1 MTESVKSLSDFIKWA
16 DQFKDGQYLFRGVS
30 DVCYPIE
37 ASTYRR
43 ISKEDRTP
51 HNLLQT
57 NLELIADARLL
68 MQDRKSGRRLTDLEL
83 LAELQHLGAATCLI
97 DFTRSA
103 LVALWFA
110 CRESSSGKGKNGKV
124 VILRSDGV
132 DPLKTVDHGTLEKNL
147 DYFFQLGENLR
158 YPLYQWHPSF
168 QNNRIIAQ
176 QSVFVFGFGFE
187 DPPIPEGAQC
197 EVVGCSK
204 QEIRRDLYKLSGI
217 TEVSLFPD
225 FEGMAR
231 AYAHD
236 KPSLITSNAETYR
249 QRGINMYHKGEL
261 DEAIDYL
268 TQTSRLESKDPYAHI
283 HLGQVY
289 HLKGEIKNECHS
301 ELDMAIT
308 CYTKAIELAPE
319 LAILYVY
326 RSRVYYDKSRIGS
339 EKDNKEKQ
347 LKRTIKDCKQAIEL
361 APKLADAYNMLGN
374 AYAEQGKFE
383 KAIKN
388 FSKVIDLKPSEPRY
402 YCNRGETFLHLQKWD
417 KARKDLNFAKANR
430 FDISASFQKDY
441 ANAEDFEKDV
451 KIKLPKDIKE
461 LLDQPRN

>member
-1 MTESVKSLSDFIKWA
+1 MAESVKSLSEFIKWA

-43 ISKEDRTP
+43 ISLREDRTS

-110 CRESSSGKGKNGKV
+110 CRESSSGKEKNGKV
-124 VILRSDGV
+124 FILRSDGV
-132 DPLKTVDHGTLEKNL
+132 EPLKTVDHGTIEKNL
-147 DYFFQLGENLR
+147 DYFFQLGEDLR

-176 QSVFVFGFGFE
+176 QSVFVFGG
-187 DPPIPEGAQC
+187 PPIPEEAQC

-236 KPSLITSNAETYR
+236 KLSLTSNAEIYR

-261 DEAIDYL
+261 DEAIGYL
-268 TQTSRLESKDPYAHI
+268 KQASCLKPDDPYAYI
-283 HLGQVY
+283 HLGHAY
-289 HLKGEIKNECHS
+289 HLKGEIRNESNS
-301 ELDMAIT
+301 ELDMAIET
-308 CYTKAIELAPE
+308 YTKAIELEPE
-319 LAILYVY
+319 LAILYVF

-339 EKDNKEKQ
+339 DKANKDDQ
-347 LKRTIKDCKQAIEL
+347 LDLTIKDCKQAVEL
-361 APKLADAYNMLGN
+361 EPELADAYNMLGN
-374 AYAEQGKFE
+374 AYAEKGEFK
-383 KAIKN
+383 KAIEN
-388 FSKVIDLKPSEPRY
+388 FSRVIDLKPSEPRY

-417 KARKDLNFAKANR
+417 KAEEDLNFAKDNR
-430 FDISASFQKDY
+430 FDIRASFQKDY
-441 ANAEDFEKDV
+441 ENAEDFEEKV
-451 KIKLPKDIKE
+451 GIKLPKNIKQ
-461 LLDQPRN
+461 LLDQPRDQ